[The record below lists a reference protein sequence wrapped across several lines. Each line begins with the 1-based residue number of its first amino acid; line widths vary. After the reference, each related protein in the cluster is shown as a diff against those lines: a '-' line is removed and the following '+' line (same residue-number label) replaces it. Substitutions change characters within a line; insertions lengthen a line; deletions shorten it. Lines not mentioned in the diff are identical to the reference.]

1 MIEFLKNN
9 INHDILFILTA
20 LAITIGYIGSFII
33 ITTYFA
39 LRIGE
44 KGVSK

>member
-33 ITTYFA
+33 ITTY
-39 LRIGE
+39 LVLHMGE
-44 KGVSK
+44 KKG

>member
-33 ITTYFA
+33 ITTFLA
-39 LRIGE
+39 LRINK
-44 KGVSK
+44 KGGG